1 MHAYA
6 NPDPRRRGIRQS
18 DKMETTELKP
28 TEGWADGWAV
38 IRFEKPGKQV
48 TFECW
53 PRFEDVTK
61 AEAQQFPGWPKT
73 ISLKKD

>member
-1 MHAYA
+1 
-6 NPDPRRRGIRQS
+6 
-18 DKMETTELKP
+18 LKP
-28 TEGWADGWAV
+28 NEGWADGWAV

-61 AEAQQFPGWPKT
+61 PTAQQFPGWPKT